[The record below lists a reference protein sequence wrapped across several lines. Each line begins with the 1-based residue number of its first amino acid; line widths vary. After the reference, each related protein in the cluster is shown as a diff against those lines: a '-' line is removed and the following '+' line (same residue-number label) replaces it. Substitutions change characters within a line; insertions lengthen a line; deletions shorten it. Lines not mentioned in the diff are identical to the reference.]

1 MTADVV
7 RADLDLALLLAD
19 RADEV
24 TMAAFRRAD
33 LRVETKPDLTP
44 VSEADHAAEEVI
56 RTGVADARPGDAVLG
71 EEHGTTGSGN
81 RRWIVDPIDGTKSYV
96 RGLPV
101 WATLIAVEVDG
112 THTVGVASA
121 PALGRRWWAG
131 RGLGAYAAAPRPARP
146 PGPADPPGASGSEA
160 TPIRVS
166 AVRAL
171 SDAQLSGSTL
181 RDWEPHGGVGRVLA
195 LAMRCGRDRSFGD
208 FWSHV
213 LVAEGACDIG
223 LDPIASLWDLAALQV
238 IVEEAGGR
246 FTDLSG
252 VDRADGGSAVSTN
265 GLLHAEVLGLL
276 TGNAGVSPPG
286 PAGPL
291 GASGSRAPSSAPAHR
306 PGSRP
311 AR

>member
-1 MTADVV
+1 MTADAL

-24 TMAAFRRAD
+24 TMAGFRRAD
-33 LRVETKPDLTP
+33 LHVETKPDLTP
-44 VSEADHAAEEVI
+44 VSEADQTAEQLI
-56 RTGVADARPGDAVLG
+56 RAGVAEARPGDAVLG
-71 EEHGTTGSGN
+71 EEHGTTGTGS

-96 RGLPV
+96 RGLPA

-112 THTVGVASA
+112 TQTVGVVSA
-121 PALGRRWWAG
+121 PALGRRWWAA
-131 RGLGAYAAAPRPARP
+131 RGMGAFAAE
-146 PGPADPPGASGSEA
+146 PGTPDSEA

-181 RDWEPHGGVGRVLA
+181 CNWEPHGGVGRVLA
-195 LAMRCGRDRSFGD
+195 LAMRCWRDRAFGD

-252 VDRADGGSAVSTN
+252 ADRVDGGSAVSTN

-276 TGNAGVSPPG
+276 TGTGGLS
-286 PAGPL
+286 PAGP
-291 GASGSRAPSSAPAHR
+291 
-306 PGSRP
+306 
-311 AR
+311 

>member
-1 MTADVV
+1 MIADAL

-19 RADEV
+19 RADEI
-24 TMAAFRRAD
+24 TMAGFRRAD

-44 VSEADHAAEEVI
+44 VSEADQAAEQVI
-56 RTGVADARPGDAVLG
+56 RAGVAEARPGDAVLG
-71 EEHGTTGSGN
+71 EEHGITGTGS

-112 THTVGVASA
+112 TQTVGVASA
-121 PALGRRWWAG
+121 PALGRRWWAA
-131 RGLGAYAAAPRPARP
+131 RGMGAFAAAPGS
-146 PGPADPPGASGSEA
+146 PGS
-160 TPIRVS
+160 PIRVS
-166 AVRAL
+166 AVSAL

-181 RDWEPHGGVGRVLA
+181 SDWEPHGGVGRVLA
-195 LAMRCGRDRSFGD
+195 LALRCGRDRSFGD

-246 FTDLSG
+246 FTDLRG
-252 VDRADGGSAVSTN
+252 ADRADGGSAVSTN
-265 GLLHAEVLGLL
+265 GLLHAEVLELL
-276 TGNAGVSPPG
+276 TGNAGLRPS
-286 PAGPL
+286 
-291 GASGSRAPSSAPAHR
+291 GA
-306 PGSRP
+306 
-311 AR
+311 